1 MKVSDRVCNQAL
13 KEMFRRV
20 GQVFDPEKEYSGQ
33 WYDEH
38 IWTTKEQIAFG
49 KWLYKLVKKNYDY
62 MKKQRIDYEVSAFIL
77 NWGWRTSDA
86 DEQ

>member
-38 IWTTKEQIAFG
+38 TWTTEQQEDFK
-49 KWLYKLVKKNYDY
+49 KWLTKLVKKSFPY
-62 MKKQRIDYEVSAFIL
+62 MTERKIQTEAGMFLL